1 LHKDVSFESEFHN
14 IYDPQFST
22 PAGSVMNDESRVES
36 YISIDTSFQEI
47 SFYAPESYLNK
58 IERKSNSRESDGE
71 TTPKNVNLSLIN
83 AAKIN
88 QNKIQDLRE
97 PSFDLIFQNDNNIS
111 SSNLYSKY
119 LNSNQNKEEIICSSS
134 IENNALKSKEL
145 LENISK
151 DFATANDP
159 TDQKEIQK
167 TSFYKD
173 LVLDP
178 SALFQNTLDM
188 KSFNLGDRIKEY
200 KEFNVFDKRNKD
212 NIHLYQGIP
221 MYDSEEKDKIT
232 KPWFGNTQFS
242 PDKDEIGDSQPI
254 NIPIDMTNSYEHES
268 NKYTGRL
275 EHHRSDNVINH
286 YSNQT
291 KELSSADF
299 ILRTMHSLEFLKN
312 KIYDS
317 SNISKNRDESIK
329 SCDFVSSPEAS
340 KTKDTSAFLGS
351 KILRN
356 FMGNKTQILLNNN
369 SSILENINIQKL
381 ATSDELRVKRNS
393 RKVNNQNSEYNVKT
407 KYLTGT
413 LDRQDLTSFADKIEA
428 INFRESKKN
437 TVLKSS
443 CKYNQFYHL
452 ASKPSA
458 NNSMVNLMRLNSA
471 RTNYNY
477 NPYTKTPNDNIIHTK
492 VKSK

>member
-47 SFYAPESYLNK
+47 SYYAPESYLNK
-58 IERKSNSRESDGE
+58 IERKSNSGESDGE
-71 TTPKNVNLSLIN
+71 TTPKNANLSLIN

-88 QNKIQDLRE
+88 QHKIQDLRE
-97 PSFDLIFQNDNNIS
+97 PSFELIFQNDNNIS
-111 SSNLYSKY
+111 NSNLYSKY
-119 LNSNQNKEEIICSSS
+119 LNSNKNKEEIICSSS
-134 IENNALKSKEL
+134 IDKDALKSKEL

-151 DFATANDP
+151 DFATANGP
-159 TDQKEIQK
+159 TDHKEIQK
-167 TSFYKD
+167 TSFYKN

-178 SALFQNTLDM
+178 SAMFQNTSDM
-188 KSFNLGDRIKEY
+188 KSFNLGDRIKDY

-212 NIHLYQGIP
+212 NINTYQGIP
-221 MYDSEEKDKIT
+221 MYDSEEKGEVT
-232 KPWFGNTQFS
+232 KPWFGNAQFS
-242 PDKDEIGDSQPI
+242 PDKDEIGNSQPA
-254 NIPIDMTNSYEHES
+254 NIPVDMTNSYEHES

-275 EHHRSDNVINH
+275 EHHTSTNIINH
-286 YSNQT
+286 SNQT

-356 FMGNKTQILLNNN
+356 FMGNKTQILMNNN
-369 SSILENINIQKL
+369 SSILDNINIQKL
-381 ATSDELRVKRNS
+381 TASDELGVM
-393 RKVNNQNSEYNVKT
+393 RKSWKATNQNSDYNVKN

-413 LDRQDLTSFADKIEA
+413 LDHQESTSFADKIEA

-437 TVLKSS
+437 TVIKSS
-443 CKYNQFYHL
+443 CK
-452 ASKPSA
+452 
-458 NNSMVNLMRLNSA
+458 
-471 RTNYNY
+471 
-477 NPYTKTPNDNIIHTK
+477 
-492 VKSK
+492 